1 MRLSK
6 YEQET
11 IINFNEDEADASVYT
26 HNPKL
31 KERLKRMAAQY
42 PADCAFVSKNSAGG
56 VTYRI
61 SKKLISIRQPYSEER
76 RQKDRERALAENR
89 RPPMKSESEQKLPE

>member
-1 MRLSK
+1 MKLSR

-11 IINFNEDEADASVYT
+11 IINFNEEEEDASVYT
-26 HNPKL
+26 HNAKL
-31 KERLKRMAAQY
+31 KERLKKMAAQF
-42 PADCAFVSKNSAGG
+42 PGDCSFVKKNSAGG

-76 RQKDRERALAENR
+76 RQKDRERALADNR
-89 RPPMKSESEQKLPE
+89 RPPRAAVKEHKLPE